1 MLLRYHLWQTVA
13 IDLEHKLTAVVS
25 MMLVWI
31 HIIQGAIVYSN
42 IVTTVSPTYAL
53 EVRSEVIV
61 LMTFLHVNFF
71 SYLVPLVAFYL

>member
-13 IDLEHKLTAVVS
+13 IDLEHKLTAVVP

-61 LMTFLHVNFF
+61 LMTF
-71 SYLVPLVAFYL
+71 